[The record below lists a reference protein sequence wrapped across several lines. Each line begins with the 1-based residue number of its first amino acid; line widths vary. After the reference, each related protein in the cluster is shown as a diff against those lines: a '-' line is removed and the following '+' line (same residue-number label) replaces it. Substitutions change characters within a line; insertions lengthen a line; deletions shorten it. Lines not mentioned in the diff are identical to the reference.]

1 MSNERRSLPSP
12 LRGALG
18 IQTRLGLAFAVILL
32 LFAGSALMFRAALT
46 EVEEARQAT
55 DHSEVVLQAIDSLL
69 VLVLDQETGLRGYLL
84 SSRDEFLEPYRV
96 GGEQFETSWRELRA
110 LTADNPRQQAPLE
123 QWRDEMRRWR
133 GDFAEVVLD
142 YKRRGDEASE
152 LALVRTG
159 KGKRIIDGIRVLVD
173 QVREHERSL
182 LHERSA
188 RLQARLDR
196 TRELTYLMLMAGI
209 AFVALAMWAVA
220 RTVTRPVTQLTSLMS
235 RLSSGETDVDIPYRG
250 HGDEIGALARG
261 LEVFRRSTVDLAGR
275 EWIKTEL
282 ASLSVALQGCT
293 TLAEF
298 GEKLSERLNLSGG
311 AVCTVFFRWDE
322 ARERYEP
329 CGSYSLPGGSG
340 PRGYARGEGLVG
352 QVAQDGEPRVVRDL
366 PESYLRVRS
375 GLGEVVPPS
384 LRLLPLPA
392 RERVLGVVEMA
403 YFADPDALQAEF
415 LKQAAGYAALVLETL
430 ERGLATMELL
440 RQTQH
445 QKEELQAS
453 EEALRAQQEELRATN
468 EALRDK
474 SRLLEEQSQKLRASE
489 EELRVQ
495 AEELR
500 IANVSLEEKSEAL
513 HGQKQALE
521 RAQAELE
528 EKAVDLEQ
536 ASRYKSEFLANMS
549 HELRTPLN
557 SLLILSKGLADNE
570 DGNLTAEQIESASI
584 VHDSG
589 RNLLKL
595 INDILDLSKVEAGK
609 MQVVLE
615 DVNLAALAAG
625 IERNF
630 RALAEQRHLT
640 LEVSRAPGL
649 PATVRSD
656 SARINQILANL
667 LSNAFKF
674 THQGGVK
681 LDILPVV
688 DGPHAGGV
696 LLRVRDSGI
705 GIPQEKLARIFQ
717 AFEQADSGTSRRYGG
732 TGLGLSIVKAL
743 VELLGGEVRLE
754 SQQGQGST
762 FTVSLPAAAPGDGA
776 LPLEPAARTAPVAIA
791 VPALPPAPS
800 APLTAPAQDLP
811 AEAPGTTLLIV
822 EDDAQFAE
830 VLAGLARG
838 RQYRA
843 LVAHD
848 GETGLALARKHRPAG
863 ILLDIGLPKM
873 DGWQV
878 MERLQADPLTA
889 GIPVHFISGAD
900 AEGRARAAGA
910 AGYLKKP
917 VAREDVERVFDGL
930 PGIPTGARRIL
941 IIDDNPADRRLVR
954 EMLRGESV
962 QIDEVGSAEEAMER
976 TTQESYDLLILDL
989 GLPGMDGFQFLER
1002 ASARGPLPAV
1012 VIHSGR
1018 ELTREEGLRLREYTE
1033 TIVLKSAPSPQ
1044 RLLDEVT
1051 LFLHSIRKVGAP
1063 VAAAPRA
1070 VAPGLSGKTVLVVD
1084 DDMRNIFALSK
1095 ALRSRGLK
1103 VLMAQDGY
1111 KAIAQLESNPE
1122 IDLVLM
1128 DIMMPGMDGYETI
1141 RRIREKAEWQALP
1154 IIAVTAKAMV
1164 GDREKCLEA
1173 GANEY
1178 CSKPID
1184 VEQLTGQMQAL
1195 LAGS

>member
-12 LRGALG
+12 LRGVLG

-55 DHSEVVLQAIDSLL
+55 DHSELVLQAIDSLL

-96 GGEQFETSWRELRA
+96 GGEQFEKSWRELKA
-110 LTADNPRQQAPLE
+110 LTADNPNQQAPLE

-133 GDFAEVVLD
+133 GDFAELVLD
-142 YKRRGDEASE
+142 YKRRNDEASE

-159 KGKRIIDGIRVLVD
+159 KGKRIVDGIRVLVQQMRD
-173 QVREHERSL
+173 HERSL
-182 LHERSA
+182 LHERSS

-196 TRELTYLMLMAGI
+196 TRELTYLMLLAGI

-298 GEKLSERLNLSGG
+298 GERLSERLSLSGG

-329 CGSYSLPGGSG
+329 SGSYSLPGGSG
-340 PRGYARGEGLVG
+340 PRGYSRGEGLVG

-384 LRLLPLPA
+384 LRLLPLPG

-403 YFADPDALQAEF
+403 YFADPGPLQAEF

-440 RQTQH
+440 RQTQY

-557 SLLILSKGLADNE
+557 SLLILSKGLAENE
-570 DGNLTAEQIESASI
+570 EGNLTAEQIESASI

-589 RNLLKL
+589 RNLLNL

-656 SARINQILANL
+656 GARINQILANL

-762 FTVSLPAAAPGDGA
+762 FTVSLPAAAPGTDA
-776 LPLEPAARTAPVAIA
+776 LSPEPAVSAVAVAAPQTAA
-791 VPALPPAPS
+791 VPSAAPAAALQPPAEP
-800 APLTAPAQDLP
+800 
-811 AEAPGTTLLIV
+811 PGTTLLIV

-838 RQYRA
+838 RHYRA
-843 LVAHD
+843 LVARD

-930 PGIPTGARRIL
+930 PGVPTGARRIL

-962 QIDEVGSAEEAMER
+962 QIDEVGSAEEAMDR
-976 TTQESYDLLILDL
+976 TAQESYDLLILDL

-1122 IDLVLM
+1122 VDLVLM

-1141 RRIREKAEWQALP
+1141 RRIREKSEWQALP

-1195 LAGS
+1195 LGDS

>member
-1 MSNERRSLPSP
+1 MSTSP

-18 IQTRLGLAFAVILL
+18 IQFRLGLAFAVILL
-32 LFAGSALMFRAALT
+32 LFAGSALLFRVALSEVNAAR
-46 EVEEARQAT
+46 EAT
-55 DHSEVVLQAIDSLL
+55 DHSEAVLREMSE
-69 VLVLDQETGLRGYLL
+69 VFTSVLDQETGLRGYLL
-84 SSRDEFLEPYRV
+84 SSREEFLQPFDRGRSE
-96 GGEQFETSWRELRA
+96 FDKSWSELQA
-110 LTADNPRQQAPLE
+110 LTADNARLQPLLQQVRIDQL
-123 QWRDEMRRWR
+123 RWR
-133 GDFAEVVLD
+133 SEFADLTMALKKSDNE
-142 YKRRGDEASE
+142 GAE
-152 LALVRTG
+152 LELVRSG
-159 KGKRIIDGIRVLVD
+159 KGKRIVDGIRVVFD
-173 QVREHERSL
+173 QMHKIEYGVLKERAEHLEQ
-182 LHERSA
+182 
-188 RLQARLDR
+188 RLER
-196 TRELTYLMLMAGI
+196 TRQLISLMLVSGI
-209 AFVALAMWAVA
+209 AFVLLMVWVAA
-220 RTVTRPVTQLTSLMS
+220 RTITRPVTQLTSLMS
-235 RLSSGETDVDIPYRG
+235 RLAAGELDLQIPYRA

-261 LEVFRRSTVDLAGR
+261 LEVFRLSSMQLSEREWLKTRLGELSLQLQTCSTV
-275 EWIKTEL
+275 E
-282 ASLSVALQGCT
+282 
-293 TLAEF
+293 EF
-298 GEKLSERLNLSGG
+298 GERLASCLCATSG
-311 AVCTVFFRWDE
+311 AVCGVFFRWSDGPQ
-322 ARERYEP
+322 RFEP
-329 CGSYSLPGGSG
+329 AGAYSLPGGNG
-340 PRGYARGEGLVG
+340 RRAYALGEGLVG
-352 QVAQDGEPRVVRDL
+352 QAARDGQARVVTEL
-366 PESYLRVRS
+366 PEGYLFVRS
-375 GLGEVVPPS
+375 GAGEAVPSS
-384 LRLLPLPA
+384 LRVLPLQG
-392 RERVLGVVEMA
+392 RDRVLGVVELA
-403 YFADPDALQAEF
+403 FFAEPGSAQASF
-415 LKQAAGYAALVLETL
+415 LAEAAGLAALNLETL
-430 ERGLATMELL
+430 ERSLATIDLL
-440 RQTQH
+440 RQTQY

-474 SRLLEEQSQKLRASE
+474 SRMLEEQSQKLRASE

-500 IANVSLEEKSEAL
+500 IANTNLEEKTDAL

-521 RAQAELE
+521 QAQAELE
-528 EKAVDLEQ
+528 EKAVDLES

-570 DGNLTAEQIESASI
+570 EGNLTAEQIESAGI
-584 VHDSG
+584 VYDSG
-589 RNLLKL
+589 RNLLNL

-609 MQVVLE
+609 MQVVVE
-615 DVNLAALAAG
+615 EVNLAALAAG

-630 RALAEQRHLT
+630 RAVAEQRKLT
-640 LEVSRAPGL
+640 LEVQRAPDL
-649 PATVRSD
+649 PATIRSD
-656 SARINQILANL
+656 GTKINQILANL

-674 THQGGVK
+674 THQGGVR
-681 LDILPVV
+681 LDILPVSE
-688 DGPHAGGV
+688 GRHAGGV
-696 LLRVRDSGI
+696 MLRVRDSGI

-743 VELLGGEVRLE
+743 AELLGGEVRVE
-754 SQQGQGST
+754 SAAGQGSS
-762 FTVSLPAAAPGDGA
+762 FSLLLPAATVA
-776 LPLEPAARTAPVAIA
+776 TAEAVSPVAGES
-791 VPALPPAPS
+791 LPPAQP
-800 APLTAPAQDLP
+800 AVTAQPRVVPEALAAIAGQP

-822 EDDAQFAE
+822 EDDVQFAE
-830 VLAGLARG
+830 VLAGLARA
-838 RQYRA
+838 RHYRA

-848 GETGLALARKHRPAG
+848 GESGLALARRHRPAG

-878 MERLQADPLTA
+878 MERLQADPVTA

-900 AEGRARAAGA
+900 AESRARAAGA

-917 VAREDVERVFDGL
+917 VAREDVERVFDGMPAL
-930 PGIPTGARRIL
+930 PAGARRIL
-941 IIDDNPADRRLVR
+941 IIDDSPADRRLVR
-954 EMLRGESV
+954 EMLRDEAV
-962 QIDEVGSAEEAMER
+962 QIDEVGSGEEAMER
-976 TTQESYDLLILDL
+976 TAQERYDLLILDL

-1012 VIHSGR
+1012 VIYSGR
-1018 ELTREEGLRLREYTE
+1018 DLSREEGMRLREYTE

-1044 RLLDEVT
+1044 RLMDEVT
-1051 LFLHSIRKVGAP
+1051 LFLHSIRKVGAAP
-1063 VAAAPRA
+1063 AQTPRVAT
-1070 VAPGLSGKTVLVVD
+1070 PGLNGKSVLVVD

-1141 RRIREKAEWQALP
+1141 RRIRERGQWQTLP

-1195 LAGS
+1195 LGEKN

>member
-1 MSNERRSLPSP
+1 MSGERRRLPAP
-12 LRGALG
+12 LRRVLG

-32 LFAGSALMFRAALT
+32 LFAGSALVFRAALS
-46 EVEEARQAT
+46 EVDQARIAT
-55 DHSEVVLQAIDSLL
+55 DRSEQVLQAIDILF

-84 SSRDEFLEPYRV
+84 SSKDEFLQPYRL
-96 GGEQFETSWRELRA
+96 GGERFEQSWRALQE
-110 LTADNPRQQAPLE
+110 LTADDPRQQGLLQ
-123 QWRDEMRRWR
+123 QWRSDMLRWR
-133 GDFAEVVLD
+133 GEFAEVVLEH
-142 YKRRGDEASE
+142 KRRDDEDAE
-152 LALVRTG
+152 LALVRSG
-159 KGKRIIDGIRVLVD
+159 KGKRIVDGIRVLVG
-173 QVREHERSL
+173 QMQKHERDL
-182 LHERSA
+182 LQERA
-188 RLQARLDR
+188 AHLQARLDR
-196 TRELTYLMLMAGI
+196 TRELIVLMLAAGLG
-209 AFVALAMWAVA
+209 FVALSLWVVA
-220 RTVTRPVTQLTSLMS
+220 RTVTRPVTQLTALMS
-235 RLSSGETDVDIPYRG
+235 RLSAGDTKLEVPYRG
-250 HGDEIGALARG
+250 HADEIGALARG
-261 LEVFRRSTVDLAGR
+261 LEVFRRSTDELAGR
-275 EWIKTEL
+275 EWLQTRLGE
-282 ASLSVALQGCT
+282 LSVALQACSTPQQFGER
-293 TLAEF
+293 LAEC
-298 GEKLSERLNLSGG
+298 LSTGSG
-311 AVCTVFFRWDE
+311 AVCGVFFRWDE
-322 ARERYEP
+322 AHQRYEP
-329 CGSYSLPGGSG
+329 SGAYSLPGGSG
-340 PRGYARGEGLVG
+340 QRSYARGEGLVG
-352 QVAQDGEPRVVRDL
+352 QVAQDGQPRVVREL

-375 GLGEVVPPS
+375 GLGEVAPPS
-384 LRLLPLPA
+384 LRLLPLSG
-392 RERVLGVVEMA
+392 RERVIGVIELA
-403 YFADPDALQAEF
+403 YFTEPGTLQADF
-415 LKQAAGYAALVLETL
+415 LGQATSFAALVLETL

-440 RQTQH
+440 RQTQY

-468 EALRDK
+468 EALREK
-474 SRLLEEQSQKLRASE
+474 SQLLEEQGQRLRASE

-500 IANVSLEEKSEAL
+500 VANSSLEERGQAL
-513 HGQKQALE
+513 QSQKQALE
-521 RAQAELE
+521 QAQAELE

-570 DGNLTAEQIESASI
+570 DGNLTAEQVESAGI

-589 RNLLKL
+589 RNLLNL

-609 MQVVLE
+609 MQVVAE

-625 IERNF
+625 AERNF
-630 RALAEQRHLT
+630 RPVAEQKKLT
-640 LEVSRAPGL
+640 LEVFRAPGL
-649 PATVRSD
+649 PASIHSD
-656 SARINQILANL
+656 GTRINQILANL

-674 THQGGVK
+674 THQGGVR
-681 LDILPVV
+681 LEMLPI
-688 DGPHAGGV
+688 GEGKHAGGV
-696 LLRVRDSGI
+696 LLRVRDTGI

-743 VELLGGEVRLE
+743 AELLGGEVRLE
-754 SQQGQGST
+754 SAPGQGST
-762 FTVSLPAAAPGDGA
+762 FSVSLPAAV
-776 LPLEPAARTAPVAIA
+776 PAENAPVAARPA
-791 VPALPPAPS
+791 VAAAPPAEPVVLP
-800 APLTAPAQDLP
+800 APPVAEPP
-811 AEAPGTTLLIV
+811 AEAPGTTILIV

-838 RQYRA
+838 RHYRA

-848 GETGLALARKHRPAG
+848 GESGLALARRHRPAG

-878 MERLQADPLTA
+878 MERLQSDPLTA

-900 AEGRARAAGA
+900 AEGQARAAGA

-930 PGIPTGARRIL
+930 PGLPAGARRIL
-941 IIDDNPADRRLVR
+941 IIDDSPADRRLVR

-962 QIDEVGSAEEAMER
+962 QIDEVGSAEEALER
-976 TTQESYDLLILDL
+976 TAREAYDLLILDL

-1018 ELTREEGLRLREYTE
+1018 ELTREEGMRLREYTE

-1063 VAAAPRA
+1063 LATPPRPAAASF
-1070 VAPGLSGKTVLVVD
+1070 GGKTVLVVD

-1141 RRIREKAEWQALP
+1141 RRIRERDSWRSLP

-1173 GANEY
+1173 GANDY

-1184 VEQLTGQMQAL
+1184 VEQLVVQMQAL
-1195 LAGS
+1195 LG

>member
-1 MSNERRSLPSP
+1 MSGERRSLPSP
-12 LRGALG
+12 LRGVLG
-18 IQTRLGLAFAVILL
+18 IQTRLALAFGVILL
-32 LFAGSALMFRAALT
+32 LFAGSALVYRAALSA
-46 EVEEARQAT
+46 VDQARIAT
-55 DHSEVVLQAIDSLL
+55 DHSEKVLLSIDGLL
-69 VLVLDQETGLRGYLL
+69 LLVLDQETGLRGYLL
-84 SSRDEFLEPYRV
+84 SSQAEFLEPYRL
-96 GGEQFETSWRELRA
+96 GGERFEQSWRELQS
-110 LTADNPRQQAPLE
+110 LTVDNPRQQVLLQ
-123 QWRDEMRRWR
+123 QWRNDMLRWR
-133 GDFAEVVLD
+133 NDFAEVVLEHH
-142 YKRRGDEASE
+142 RRDDEDAAM
-152 LALVRTG
+152 ALVRSA
-159 KGKRIIDGIRVLVD
+159 KGKHIVDGMRVLME
-173 QVREHERSL
+173 QMQKHEREL
-182 LHERSA
+182 LRERA
-188 RLQARLDR
+188 AHLQARLER
-196 TRELTYLMLMAGI
+196 VRQLIVLMLAGGTG
-209 AFVALAMWAVA
+209 FVVLSLWIVG
-220 RTVTRPVTQLTSLMS
+220 RTVTRPVTQLTTLMS
-235 RLSSGETDVDIPYRG
+235 RLASGDTRLEVPYRG
-250 HGDEIGALARG
+250 HADEIGALARG
-261 LEVFRRSTVDLAGR
+261 LEAFRRSTEDLAGR
-275 EWIKTEL
+275 EWLQTRLGEL
-282 ASLSVALQGCT
+282 STALQACT
-293 TLAEF
+293 TPQQFGECLAER
-298 GEKLSERLNLSGG
+298 LSADSG
-311 AVCTVFFRWDE
+311 AVCAVFFRWDE
-322 ARERYEP
+322 AHERYEP
-329 CGSYSLPGGSG
+329 SGAYSQPGGGGQRS
-340 PRGYARGEGLVG
+340 YARGEGLVG
-352 QVAQDGEPRVVRDL
+352 QVAQDRQPRVVRDL

-375 GLGEVVPPS
+375 GLGEIVPPS
-384 LRLLPLPA
+384 LRLLPLA
-392 RERVLGVVEMA
+392 GRDRVLGVVELA
-403 YFADPDALQAEF
+403 YFSDPGPRQADF
-415 LKQAAGYAALVLETL
+415 LSQAAAFAALALETL

-440 RQTQH
+440 RQTQY

-474 SRLLEEQSQKLRASE
+474 SQLLEEQGQRLRASE

-500 IANVSLEEKSEAL
+500 IANSSLEERGQAL
-513 HGQKQALE
+513 QSQKQSLE
-521 RAQAELE
+521 QAQAELE

-557 SLLILSKGLADNE
+557 SLLILSKGLADNDE
-570 DGNLTAEQIESASI
+570 GNLTAEQVESASI
-584 VHDSG
+584 VHDAG
-589 RNLLKL
+589 RNLLNL

-625 IERNF
+625 VERNF
-630 RALAEQRHLT
+630 RPVAEQRQLS
-640 LEVSRAPGL
+640 LEVFRAPGL
-649 PATVRSD
+649 PAAIRSD
-656 SARINQILANL
+656 GARINQILANL

-674 THQGGVK
+674 THQGGVR
-681 LDILPVV
+681 LDLLPVTE
-688 DGPHAGGV
+688 GRHAGGV
-696 LLRVRDSGI
+696 LLRVRDTGI

-743 VELLGGEVRLE
+743 AELLDGEVRLE
-754 SQQGQGST
+754 SAPGQGST
-762 FTVSLPAAAPGDGA
+762 FSVSLPAAVNATG
-776 LPLEPAARTAPVAIA
+776 PAAPPLAAAPAVEPPPALAPVAVA
-791 VPALPPAPS
+791 AAPAPES
-800 APLTAPAQDLP
+800 ESP
-811 AEAPGTTLLIV
+811 AEPPGTTLLIV

-838 RQYRA
+838 RHYRA

-848 GETGLALARKHRPAG
+848 GETGLALARRHRPAG

-878 MERLQADPLTA
+878 MARLQADPLTA

-900 AEGRARAAGA
+900 MEGQARAAGA

-917 VAREDVERVFDGL
+917 VAREDVERVFDVLPGL
-930 PGIPTGARRIL
+930 PAGARRIL

-954 EMLRGESV
+954 EMLRDEAV

-976 TTQESYDLLILDL
+976 TAQESYDLLILDL

-1018 ELTREEGLRLREYTE
+1018 ELTREEGMRLREYTE

-1063 VAAAPRA
+1063 VVVAPR
-1070 VAPGLSGKTVLVVD
+1070 VAPAGFGGKTVLVVD

-1095 ALRSRGLK
+1095 TLRSRGLK
-1103 VLMAQDGY
+1103 VLMAQDGH

-1141 RRIREKAEWQALP
+1141 RRIRERSAWQQLP

-1173 GANEY
+1173 GANDY

-1184 VEQLTGQMQAL
+1184 VEQLAVQMQAL
-1195 LAGS
+1195 LADG

>member
-32 LFAGSALMFRAALT
+32 LFAGSALMFRAAIS

-55 DHSEVVLQAIDSLL
+55 DHSEIVLQAIDSLL
-69 VLVLDQETGLRGYLL
+69 VMVLDQETGLRGYLL
-84 SSRDEFLEPYRV
+84 SSREEFLQPYRV
-96 GGEQFETSWRELRA
+96 GGDKFEQSWRELRV
-110 LTADNPRQQAPLE
+110 LTADNARQQDLLE
-123 QWRDEMRRWR
+123 QWHREMLHWR
-133 GDFAEVVLD
+133 NDFAEVALD
-142 YKRRGDEASE
+142 FKHRDDEASE

-173 QVREHERSL
+173 QMREHERGL
-182 LHERSA
+182 LHERASK
-188 RLQARLDR
+188 LQARLDR
-196 TRELTYLMLMAGI
+196 TRELSYLMLMAGI

-235 RLSSGETDVDIPYRG
+235 RLSSGETDVEIPYRG

-261 LEVFRRSTVDLAGR
+261 LEVFRRSTVELGGR

-282 ASLSVALQGCT
+282 SNLSVALQGCT

-298 GEKLSERLNLSGG
+298 GERLSERLSISGG

-322 ARERYEP
+322 AHERYEP
-329 CGSYSLPGGSG
+329 SGSYSLPGGSG
-340 PRGYARGEGLVG
+340 QRGYARGEGLVG
-352 QVAQDGEPRVVRDL
+352 QVAQDGEPRVVRGL

-384 LRLLPLPA
+384 LRLLPLPG
-392 RERVLGVVEMA
+392 RERVLGVVELA
-403 YFADPDALQAEF
+403 YFADPNELQAEY
-415 LKQAAGYAALVLETL
+415 LKQAAAYAALVLETL

-440 RQTQH
+440 RQTQY

-474 SRLLEEQSQKLRASE
+474 SRLLEEQTQKLRASE

-495 AEELR
+495 TEELR

-557 SLLILSKGLADNE
+557 SLLILSKGLAENE
-570 DGNLTAEQIESASI
+570 EGNLTAEQIESASI

-589 RNLLKL
+589 RNLLNL

-630 RALAEQRHLT
+630 RALAEQRQLT

-649 PATVRSD
+649 PASIRSD

-674 THQGGVK
+674 THQGGVR
-681 LDILPVV
+681 LDILPVTE
-688 DGPHAGGV
+688 GAHAGGV

-754 SQQGQGST
+754 SLPGQGST
-762 FTVSLPAAAPGDGA
+762 FTVSLPAAAPA
-776 LPLEPAARTAPVAIA
+776 EPATAAAVVAPAPAKTIPVAT
-791 VPALPPAPS
+791 PAAPAPE
-800 APLTAPAQDLP
+800 LP
-811 AEAPGTTLLIV
+811 AEPPGTTLLIV

-838 RQYRA
+838 RHYRA

-863 ILLDIGLPKM
+863 ILLDIGLPKL

-976 TTQESYDLLILDL
+976 TAQESYDLLILDL

-1018 ELTREEGLRLREYTE
+1018 DLTREEGLRLREYTE

-1070 VAPGLSGKTVLVVD
+1070 ATPGLSGKTVLVVD

-1111 KAIAQLESNPE
+1111 KAIAQLESNKE

-1141 RRIREKAEWQALP
+1141 RRIRERVEGQALP

-1164 GDREKCLEA
+1164 GDREKCIEA

-1184 VEQLTGQMQAL
+1184 VDQLTAQMQAL
-1195 LAGS
+1195 IGGG